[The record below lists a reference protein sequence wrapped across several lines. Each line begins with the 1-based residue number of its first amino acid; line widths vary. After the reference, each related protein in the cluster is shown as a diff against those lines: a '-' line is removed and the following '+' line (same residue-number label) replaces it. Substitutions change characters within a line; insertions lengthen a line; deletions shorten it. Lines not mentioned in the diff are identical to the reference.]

1 VGRGAPCR
9 PIGGNG
15 VGSPVLLTE
24 PGIGRVCGIG
34 VRASANATNQFL
46 AIPRS
51 SQGSGGAAFT
61 APDFNVMGLT
71 PADGLVSSLVVEETS
86 GFDLPVCRITLA
98 NVDRGLNST
107 ILAKEQTTFSARFG
121 WSNPGLQSHGTFV
134 VQRPRW
140 RFDGGSGA
148 EVDIVAY
155 GEQVRLA
162 ATERRE
168 VYRKMRDSDIARVI
182 ASRHGFEIDADR
194 TDPVHDQVIQANE
207 SDYKFLARRARL
219 HGLLVMVEDGVLRFH
234 APRVCESG
242 IRLTCQNPDGG
253 VESFLN
259 FQVQS
264 RTFQRGLR
272 LHISQIDPVTKEEF
286 EVVSGEAPTDLQR
299 GTRFGNW
306 RDLVSIP
313 GIGQPERFLVGEG
326 HEQRREQL
334 RTQVDRM
341 AEASRFVISG
351 SGTAIGLETLRPQQ
365 IITLDNLGRSSG
377 RYVVTRV
384 THRISGE
391 ATEDG
396 YSTRFEVLRSGAE
409 SADDPLPGES
419 AQPAVVQSAGSV
431 FASSLAQATLAGF

>member
-1 VGRGAPCR
+1 MVP
-9 PIGGNG
+9 
-15 VGSPVLLTE
+15 LE
-24 PGIGRVCGIG
+24 PSFGRVCGIG
-34 VRASANATNQFL
+34 VRASANPVSPLLAT
-46 AIPRS
+46 PRS
-51 SQGSGGAAFT
+51 GGGLSGAAFT

-71 PADGLVSSLVVEETS
+71 PADGLVKTIVVEETS
-86 GFDLPVCRITLA
+86 GFDLPICRVTLA
-98 NVDRGLNST
+98 NVDQRLNAT
-107 ILAKEQTTFSARFG
+107 ILAKEQTSFSARFG
-121 WSNPGLQSHGTFV
+121 WANPGLQSHGTFI

-140 RFDGGSGA
+140 RFGGTEGA

-168 VYRKMRDSDIARVI
+168 VYRKMRDSDIAQRI
-182 ASRHGFEIDADR
+182 AERHGFEADVDR

-207 SDYKFLARRARL
+207 SDAKFLARRARM

-242 IRLTCQNPDGG
+242 IRLTCQNPEGG
-253 VESFLN
+253 IESFLN
-259 FQVQS
+259 FEVQS

-286 EVVSGEAPTDLQR
+286 EVVSGETATDLQR
-299 GTRFGNW
+299 GTGFGNW

-313 GIGQPERFLVGEG
+313 GVGQPERFLVGEG

-341 AEASRFVISG
+341 SEASRFVIAG
-351 SGTAIGLETLRPQQ
+351 AGTAVGLETLRPQQ
-365 IITLDNLGRSSG
+365 IITMVNIGRSSG

-391 ATEDG
+391 NSEDG
-396 YSTRFEVLRSGAE
+396 YSTRFEVLRAGAE
-409 SADDPLPGES
+409 ASDETLPRQDAPE
-419 AQPAVVQSAGSV
+419 AAPVSAGSV
-431 FASSLAQATLAGF
+431 FASTLAQSALAGF